1 MKLSVIAAVAHG
13 GVIGRANALPWNLP
27 ADLERFK
34 KLTMGHH
41 LLMGRRTWE
50 SIGRL
55 LPGRTTVVV
64 SRGGVEV
71 PAGVL
76 TAASLEEAVK
86 LAAGRGD
93 DEAFVAGGAELY
105 RRALPRADRLYLT
118 RVLAPVQGDVL
129 FPAWNPAEWRLIER
143 RDLAA
148 GADTGTPLP
157 LRFEVYERAVEA

>member
-1 MKLSVIAAVAHG
+1 MANIALIAALDRRHA
-13 GVIGRANALPWNLP
+13 IGRGNALPWHLP
-27 ADLERFK
+27 ADLKRFK
-34 KLTMGHH
+34 TLTMGHH

-50 SIGRL
+50 SIGRP

-86 LAAGRGD
+86 LAAAAGD

-148 GADTGTPLP
+148 GADTPLP

>member
-13 GVIGRANALPWNLP
+13 GVIGRANALPWHLP
-27 ADLERFK
+27 ADLKRFK

-50 SIGRL
+50 SIGRP
-55 LPGRTTVVV
+55 LPGRTTIVV

-76 TAASLEEAVK
+76 TAASLEEAMR
-86 LAAGRGD
+86 LAAAAGD
-93 DEAFVAGGAELY
+93 DEVFVAGGAELY

-129 FPAWNPAEWRLIER
+129 FPAWNPDEWRLVER

-148 GADTGTPLP
+148 GADTGTPFP
-157 LRFEVYERAVEA
+157 LRFEVYERATAA